1 MLLLCAGFLRK
12 VYGILT
18 AQLLL
23 TVAVSVLCLFVPQVK
38 GFVQTRCACVCVYAR
53 VCVRV
58 SE

>member
-1 MLLLCAGFLRK
+1 MLLLLLCAGFLRK

-38 GFVQTRCACVCVYAR
+38 QFVQTRCVCENESVI
-53 VCVRV
+53 VC
-58 SE
+58 